1 MKSNA
6 LLGATILCC
15 SPLIAAEADRPNI
28 ILIVAD
34 DLGWGDLGCYPKGA
48 AWGEEAHTPTP
59 NMDALAAKGVKC
71 MQGYTTGMVC
81 APSRAGLISGQYE
94 QRFGYYGFEDSLAP
108 LPEDLKLLPEALREA
123 GYRTGMIGKW
133 HISSAPGSWPLDR
146 GFDRFFGFIGGQHDF
161 YEANIGETMHG
172 VGCSSDAPIYDQET
186 PVTEIKY
193 LTEEFTDQAMDFIAR
208 DGEKPFFLYLP
219 YNAPHPPLQAP
230 WEHLEKY
237 ASARPDGMFTNR
249 DIARAMIGNLDDN
262 VGRLCAWLEEKGL
275 RENTLIILTSDNGGR
290 DGGPG
295 DVTQHNGGLKGRKG
309 TYYEGG
315 IRVPFILS
323 WPKGLPAGEVYTKPV
338 SQLDFYP
345 TFLAIAGATD
355 LKTQPLDGVNL
366 IPYLNGENKAVPH
379 PRMYWCIEHPGT
391 WAVREGDWKLVHEVA
406 NLDSL
411 RRNSGQPRTVTRQ
424 LYDLGSDPEETH
436 DLIEDKPEVA
446 QRLQK
451 LFDDFRS
458 ELKPARG
465 TPEIVA
471 EWKATLAER
480 QKKPELMN
488 VEFETGSPGHW
499 RERKTRPPTEASP
512 KKPPGKS

>member
-1 MKSNA
+1 MKTS
-6 LLGATILCC
+6 LLPLSSLLAATIQTCN
-15 SPLIAAEADRPNI
+15 PLMAAEPSRPNI

-34 DLGWGDLGCYPKGA
+34 DLGWGDLGCYPKGE
-48 AWGEEAHTPTP
+48 AWGEEAHISTPH
-59 NMDALAAKGVKC
+59 MDALAATGVKC
-71 MQGYTTGMVC
+71 TQGYTTGMVC

-108 LPEDLKLLPEALREA
+108 IPNDLKLLPEALREA

-133 HISSAPGSWPLDR
+133 HVSSAPGSWPLDR

-186 PVTEIKY
+186 PVAETKY
-193 LTEEFTDQAMDFIAR
+193 LTEEFTDRAIEFMAQEE
-208 DGEKPFFLYLP
+208 EKPFFLYIP
-219 YNAPHPPLQAP
+219 YNTPHPPLQAP
-230 WEHLEKY
+230 WEYLEKH
-237 ASARPDGMFTNR
+237 ASARPGGKFTNR
-249 DIARAMIGNLDDN
+249 DIARAMIENLDDN

-275 RENTLIILTSDNGGR
+275 RENTLIVLTSDNGGS

-295 DVTQHNGGLKGRKG
+295 RMTQHNGGLKGRKG

-315 IRVPFILS
+315 IRVPCIVN
-323 WPKGLPAGEVYTKPV
+323 WPKRLPAGEIYTKPV

-345 TFLAIAGATD
+345 TFLAAAGAAD

-366 IPYLNGENKAVPH
+366 IPYLKGETKALPH
-379 PRMYWCIEHPGT
+379 PRMYWCLEHPGT
-391 WAVREGDWKLVHEVA
+391 WAVREGDWKLVREITDPNV
-406 NLDSL
+406 LRDSE
-411 RRNSGQPRTVTRQ
+411 PRTVELQ
-424 LYDLGSDPEETH
+424 LYDLGSDAHEEH
-436 DLIEDKPEVA
+436 NLIESKPEVA
-446 QRLQK
+446 QHLRQ

-458 ELKPARG
+458 GLKPALG

-480 QKKPELMN
+480 QRKPELMN

-499 RERKTRPPTEASP
+499 RVRKEKRPAKPASE
-512 KKPPGKS
+512 